1 MDHFQQVSDV
11 KPPQISELNQGYF
24 VLNYFSRLLQ
34 MDGFEQFE
42 ARRRKK
48 FDKQIDSNVMM
59 SSTALDEGIDLR

>member
-1 MDHFQQVSDV
+1 MDHFQQVSGMRLFL
-11 KPPQISELNQGYF
+11 QLNQPIF
-24 VLNYFSRLLQ
+24 NLNSISRLSQ

>member
-11 KPPQISELNQGYF
+11 KPPQISELNQGCF

>member
-1 MDHFQQVSDV
+1 MDNFQQVSGRRLFL
-11 KPPQISELNQGYF
+11 QLNQPVF
-24 VLNYFSRLLQ
+24 NLNSISRLSQ

>member
-1 MDHFQQVSDV
+1 MDNFQQVSGRRLFL
-11 KPPQISELNQGYF
+11 QLNQPVF
-24 VLNYFSRLLQ
+24 NLNSISRLSQ

-48 FDKQIDSNVMM
+48 FDKQINSNVMM